1 MLRNYNGS
9 DKELLLKEAKTI
21 INNLIVF
28 QRVVIIDNN
37 EDNLTVYK
45 NKYKYNNSVYIY
57 SLDKF
62 LEEEIVPFI
71 IEADKDLYFSDIYD
85 KAIYLLQFNNR
96 TKKHLPV
103 RFKDVFINIKP
114 NNMDESMI
122 LSLLKKLF
130 NSTK

>member
-28 QRVVIIDNN
+28 QRVAIIDNN
-37 EDNLTVYK
+37 EDNLAVYK

-122 LSLLKKLF
+122 LSLLKNLF

>member
-28 QRVVIIDNN
+28 QRVAIIDNN
-37 EDNLTVYK
+37 EDNLAVYK